1 MYCMSMKSLHF
12 FLLTTHMLYVMVA
25 SRGQIEER
33 SESINLFFAE
43 LTCEL
48 SNNRIKELKLSYQVF
63 ADILYL
69 LYLKLSFHKWR
80 EIKLL
85 ARYHEQINREL
96 LFYTNFYFISSE
108 LYKQKIPYVIL

>member
-69 LYLKLSFHKWR
+69 LYLKHYHFING
-80 EIKLL
+80 EKLN
-85 ARYHEQINREL
+85 Y
-96 LFYTNFYFISSE
+96 
-108 LYKQKIPYVIL
+108 